1 MTSALSPASLPST
14 RSSEDLKPGSFT
26 NVRTIGVFSLGAI
39 AFFNVSGGPFG
50 SEEMYSAGGPLWGI
64 IGMIMGLFCWAIP
77 LSFMTAELSSAFP
90 YNGGYSLWVKAAF
103 GKFWG
108 VQESYWSWV
117 SGVVDNAVY
126 PVIIFQTISNVA
138 PDSFGAMSAGLAWLF
153 KAALCVI
160 FSIPMLFSIKV
171 TGVGLLQM
179 SVFVIVPFIVFI
191 IWGLT
196 KADLS
201 VLGETLPTSEIDW
214 VNWAIVC
221 FWNMA
226 GVDCVSTVAGET
238 KRPSYTVIRAL
249 LGCMVIVTLQYFFV
263 LSTAAGIDGD
273 NWQNWE
279 AGALSGV
286 AKRAF
291 GDWFGWWLVAAAI
304 VGSAGQYVA
313 ELLEDSYQI
322 CGMARAG
329 LAPGWFGY
337 LHPRYRTPWF
347 AIFFQLVVICALVSF
362 DFNAILAVDSFMSCL
377 SALLEVFALIKL
389 RWSQPNLERPF
400 KIPIKSFWWLL
411 IALTPCLVFG
421 SFVVIASFIA
431 DWLTLILNCV
441 VLVLGIPLGWLAV
454 KHADKLGIKQNWE
467 DGFDAGLDEVHDTSS
482 DAAEPSL
489 TGEGKAPTR
498 EQSEKAGENV

>member
-1 MTSALSPASLPST
+1 M
-14 RSSEDLKPGSFT
+14 
-26 NVRTIGVFSLGAI
+26 RTLGVLSLGAI
-39 AFFNVSGGPFG
+39 SYFSISGGPFG
-50 SEEMYSAGGPLWGI
+50 SEGIYSAAGPFWGI
-64 IGMIMGLFCWAIP
+64 MGITACLVCWCIP
-77 LSFMTAELSSAFP
+77 MAFLTAELSSAFP
-90 YNGGYSLWVKAAF
+90 HNGGYSLWVKAAF

-108 VQESYWSWV
+108 VQELYWGCL
-117 SGVVDNAVY
+117 SGVVSAAGY
-126 PVIIFQTISNVA
+126 PIIIFQTIDEVT
-138 PDSFGAMSAGLAWLF
+138 PSFGNMSTGMAWLF
-153 KAALCVI
+153 KAALSVT
-160 FSIPMLFSIKV
+160 FSIPLLFSIKV

-191 IWGLT
+191 TWGLT

-201 VLGETLPTSEIDW
+201 VLGETLPTSEINW

-279 AGALSGV
+279 AGSFSGV

-291 GDWFGWWLVAAAI
+291 GDWFGWWLVSAS
-304 VGSAGQYVA
+304 VVSSAGQYIT
-313 ELLEDSYQI
+313 ELLENSYLV

-347 AIFFQLVVICALVSF
+347 AILFQLVVICVLVAF
-362 DFNAILAVDSFMSCL
+362 DFNAIMSVDSFLSCL
-377 SALLEVFALIKL
+377 SELLEIFGLVKL
-389 RWSQPNLERPF
+389 RWSQPDLERPF

-411 IALTPCLVFG
+411 IALTPCVVFG

-482 DAAEPSL
+482 DAAQPSL

-498 EQSEKAGENV
+498 EEFDNIVDNLGAGIRLES